1 MNSKI
6 VFDKTYEMS
15 GLEGKPKFW
24 LHKID
29 SFLFVKS
36 YIVHITR
43 DDQPGIY
50 TLRFRRIPTL
60 EEVANK
66 YIDIF
71 IKKKL

>member
-15 GLEGKPKFW
+15 GLEGRPKFW
-24 LHKID
+24 LYKVD
-29 SFLFVKS
+29 SFLHIKS
-36 YIVHITR
+36 YIVHIER
-43 DDQPGIY
+43 EDKPGIF
-50 TLRFRRIPTL
+50 TLRFRQIPTP

>member
-24 LHKID
+24 LYKID

-43 DDQPGIY
+43 DDQPGIS
-50 TLRFRRIPTL
+50 TLRFRQIPMS

-66 YIDIF
+66 VY
-71 IKKKL
+71 

>member
-1 MNSKI
+1 MNSKM

-15 GLEGKPKFW
+15 GLEGQPKFW
-24 LHKID
+24 LYKVD

-36 YIVHITR
+36 YIVHIVR
-43 DDQPGIY
+43 EDKPGIS
-50 TLRFRRIPTL
+50 TLRFRQIPTP

>member
-1 MNSKI
+1 MNSKM

-24 LHKID
+24 LYKIE
-29 SFLFVKS
+29 SFCFMQS
-36 YIVHITR
+36 YIVHIVR
-43 DDQPGIY
+43 EDKPGIS
-50 TLRFRRIPTL
+50 TLRFRQIPTP

>member
-24 LHKID
+24 LYKID

-36 YIVHITR
+36 YVVHIIR
-43 DDQPGIY
+43 EDQTGIS
-50 TLRFRRIPTL
+50 TLRFRQLPTI

-66 YIDIF
+66 YIDVF

>member
-1 MNSKI
+1 MNSKM
-6 VFDKTYEMS
+6 VFDKIYEMS

-24 LHKID
+24 LYKIE
-29 SFLFVKS
+29 SFLYIKS
-36 YIVHITR
+36 CVVHITR
-43 DDQPGIY
+43 DGQPGIS
-50 TLRFRRIPTL
+50 TLRFGQIPTP

>member
-15 GLEGKPKFW
+15 GLEGKPNFW
-24 LHKID
+24 LYKID

-43 DDQPGIY
+43 DDQPGIS
-50 TLRFRRIPTL
+50 TWRFRQIPTI

>member
-24 LHKID
+24 LYKID

-36 YIVHITR
+36 YIIHITR

-50 TLRFRRIPTL
+50 TLRFRRLPTP

>member
-1 MNSKI
+1 MNSKM

-15 GLEGKPKFW
+15 GLKGKPKFW
-24 LHKID
+24 LYKIE
-29 SFLFVKS
+29 SFLYIKS
-36 YIVHITR
+36 YVVHIVR
-43 DDQPGIY
+43 DGKPGIS
-50 TLRFRRIPTL
+50 TLRFRRLPTP

>member
-1 MNSKI
+1 MNSKM

-15 GLEGKPKFW
+15 GLEGRPKFW
-24 LHKID
+24 LYKIE
-29 SFLFVKS
+29 SFLFMQS
-36 YIVHITR
+36 CIVHIVR
-43 DDQPGIY
+43 EDKPGIS
-50 TLRFRRIPTL
+50 TLRFRQIPTP